1 MTGLVLKD
9 FLMMRKTLKTYLIFF
24 ALYLGMAI
32 AGIFP
37 ISIVTS
43 MVTVII
49 AILPISTFVYDD
61 AAKWDRYA
69 VSLPLGRRKVVGAR
83 YLFIALLLLVS
94 AAFGLLTIVL
104 APLMGQG
111 ELTELAATVLVTI
124 TYGLVLNDIMIPL
137 VYKIGAERA
146 RMYLY
151 IIVFAPVIL
160 LFLAVRLGLLDL
172 SGLSAISE
180 GTVLLVC
187 SLMPVA
193 GVAGLGLSYLISC
206 RIYEKKEF

>member
-160 LFLAVRLGLLDL
+160 MFLAVRLGLLDL

>member
-24 ALYLGMAI
+24 ALYLGMAV

-49 AILPISTFVYDD
+49 AVLPISTFVYDD

-151 IIVFAPVIL
+151 IIVFVPVIL
-160 LFLAVRLGLLDL
+160 LFLAARLELLDL
-172 SGLSAISE
+172 SGLNAISE

-187 SLMPVA
+187 SLLPVA

>member
-24 ALYLGMAI
+24 ALYLGMAV

-49 AILPISTFVYDD
+49 AVLPISTFVYDD

-160 LFLAVRLGLLDL
+160 LFLAARLELLDL
-172 SGLSAISE
+172 SGLNAISE

-187 SLMPVA
+187 SLLPVA

>member
-111 ELTELAATVLVTI
+111 ELTELAATVLVII

>member
-49 AILPISTFVYDD
+49 AVLPISTFVYDD

-124 TYGLVLNDIMIPL
+124 TYGLALNDIVIPL
-137 VYKIGAERA
+137 VYKLGAERA

-151 IIVFAPVIL
+151 IIIFAPVIL

-193 GVAGLGLSYLISC
+193 GVAGLGLSYVISC

>member
-24 ALYLGMAI
+24 ALYLGMAV

-111 ELTELAATVLVTI
+111 ELTELAATVLVII